1 MRWWSRRTREQELE
15 RELRSHLEL
24 AAAEQEENG
33 LSPEEAAWAARRA
46 FGNSTRIMEDARE
59 LWGWNLAGILLQD
72 MRRASR
78 NLRKSPGFA
87 ATAILTLALGIG
99 ASTAV
104 FTLLDSVVLKPLAY
118 RNSGALVAIW
128 EHMRFLSFDPVGPNP
143 RHADLWSKETTS
155 FSGMALLQEGLA
167 GLALGS
173 EHPRLV
179 GTLTSSA
186 NVLDVLQVTPAL
198 GRGFLPE
205 DDVKGHDNVAILAWP
220 LWKTVL
226 HGDPNV
232 VGRTIR
238 VADVPRVVVGVL
250 PESFRFP
257 DANALRP
264 FSRKQK
270 SGIAIEPSIFLPA
283 ALDPNA
289 FGWNGDFGNWFALAR
304 LKPGTDLKHAQAQL
318 AVVERRIA
326 RQASVDP
333 KDLYASV
340 QPLREAVIGDSG
352 TALWM
357 LMAAV
362 AGLMLIACLNLAN
375 AQLGRA
381 VARQREASVS
391 IALGAARWRLVWNAL
406 TENLLLA
413 AIGGSAGIGF
423 AALGLRLLRAHS
435 PLDLPR
441 LSEVHLNMTVLLFSV
456 ALTFGSS
463 FLFGMLPALKLMRTD
478 PQAALQQ
485 SSSRT
490 FGTKRSGR
498 LRACLVG
505 LQVLG
510 CTALLLTTGLFSN
523 SLLYLLHRDKGF
535 DTANVALAEVRL
547 PNKTWS
553 AASRRTAFADSV
565 LQGLRESPGVQS
577 AALVSTMPFEG
588 ESWIEGVARIDQPNL
603 QSLINL
609 RWVSAGYFETLRER
623 LVAGRF
629 PEERDRDFNNAV
641 ISESLAKAL
650 WQNENP
656 IGSQI
661 ATEDRKFT
669 VIGVVA
675 DSRATSM
682 KAAPP
687 RVVYLHYKDR
697 PPYAMVFLSRS
708 ARPAGEVLADLRQTI
723 WKYAP
728 DLPIARV
735 KTMNAQLNESLAAER
750 FQTTVLMAFGI
761 AALLLAML
769 GIYGVLSY
777 SMVTRM
783 REIGLRIALGATRR
797 RIYALAAGEL
807 GIPVCAGLAGGLI
820 TGVLAA
826 RVIRNLLYGTRV
838 FNSPVMLLVTGL
850 FLSAAAM
857 AAFLP
862 ARRAAALDP
871 METLRSE

>member
-1 MRWWSRRTREQELE
+1 
-15 RELRSHLEL
+15 
-24 AAAEQEENG
+24 
-33 LSPEEAAWAARRA
+33 
-46 FGNSTRIMEDARE
+46 
-59 LWGWNLAGILLQD
+59 
-72 MRRASR
+72 
-78 NLRKSPGFA
+78 
-87 ATAILTLALGIG
+87 
-99 ASTAV
+99 
-104 FTLLDSVVLKPLAY
+104 
-118 RNSGALVAIW
+118 
-128 EHMRFLSFDPVGPNP
+128 
-143 RHADLWSKETTS
+143 
-155 FSGMALLQEGLA
+155 
-167 GLALGS
+167 
-173 EHPRLV
+173 
-179 GTLTSSA
+179 
-186 NVLDVLQVTPAL
+186 
-198 GRGFLPE
+198 
-205 DDVKGHDNVAILAWP
+205 
-220 LWKTVL
+220 
-226 HGDPNV
+226 
-232 VGRTIR
+232 
-238 VADVPRVVVGVL
+238 
-250 PESFRFP
+250 
-257 DANALRP
+257 
-264 FSRKQK
+264 
-270 SGIAIEPSIFLPA
+270 
-283 ALDPNA
+283 
-289 FGWNGDFGNWFALAR
+289 
-304 LKPGTDLKHAQAQL
+304 
-318 AVVERRIA
+318 
-326 RQASVDP
+326 
-333 KDLYASV
+333 
-340 QPLREAVIGDSG
+340 
-352 TALWM
+352 
-357 LMAAV
+357 
-362 AGLMLIACLNLAN
+362 
-375 AQLGRA
+375 
-381 VARQREASVS
+381 
-391 IALGAARWRLVWNAL
+391 
-406 TENLLLA
+406 
-413 AIGGSAGIGF
+413 
-423 AALGLRLLRAHS
+423 
-435 PLDLPR
+435 
-441 LSEVHLNMTVLLFSV
+441 
-456 ALTFGSS
+456 
-463 FLFGMLPALKLMRTD
+463 MLPALKLMRTD

-750 FQTTVLMAFGI
+750 FQTTVLTAFGI

-871 METLRSE
+871 IETLRSE